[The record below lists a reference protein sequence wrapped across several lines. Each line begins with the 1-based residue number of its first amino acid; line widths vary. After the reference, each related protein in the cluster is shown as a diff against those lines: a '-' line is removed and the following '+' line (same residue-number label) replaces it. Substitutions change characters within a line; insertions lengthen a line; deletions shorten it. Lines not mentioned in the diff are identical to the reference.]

1 MLLPH
6 PKYKGS
12 FIALPAPSFSS
23 KLIASE
29 TWMTLE
35 LEAPPQTTSGFL
47 RGEVPLSKHTSCT
60 FPVGRTW
67 CRALP
72 HLIMLLPRS
81 ACCCLLCIHTHS
93 PAPSARGCPCS
104 PTSSVWS
111 AAHANCTPHAVS
123 PEGAVADPGHAPG
136 PCCLRRHALHAA
148 LKNWATLQLV
158 MLIGTALTACTLLA

>member
-47 RGEVPLSKHTSCT
+47 GGEVPLSKHSSCT
-60 FPVGRTW
+60 FPAGRTW

-72 HLIMLLPRS
+72 RLITLLPRS
-81 ACCCLLCIHTHS
+81 ASCCLLCIQTHS
-93 PAPSARGCPCS
+93 PAPRARGSPRS

-111 AAHANCTPHAVS
+111 AARATCTQHPTCVIS
-123 PEGAVADPGHAPG
+123 RGSSG
-136 PCCLRRHALHAA
+136 RS
-148 LKNWATLQLV
+148 WACSWPL
-158 MLIGTALTACTLLA
+158 LLA